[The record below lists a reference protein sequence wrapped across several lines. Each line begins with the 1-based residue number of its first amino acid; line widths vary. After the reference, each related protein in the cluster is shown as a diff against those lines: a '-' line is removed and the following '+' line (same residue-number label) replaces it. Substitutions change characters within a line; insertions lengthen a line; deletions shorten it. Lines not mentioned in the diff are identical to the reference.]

1 MLERMA
7 GYPQFPFRRR
17 YRDRNDI
24 YNPNAGGMFGGYNNY
39 GNNFGAYPY
48 GYTTQGLFGFLGAT
62 TQPGLFGFMTTQ
74 PPFFGL
80 G

>member
-7 GYPQFPFRRR
+7 GYPQIPYRRR
-17 YRDRNDI
+17 YRDRNDV
-24 YNPNAGGMFGGYNNY
+24 YNPYAGGMGGMFGGYNNY
-39 GNNFGAYPY
+39 GAYPY
-48 GYTTQGLFGFLGAT
+48 GYTTPGLFGFLGAT
-62 TQPGLFGFMTTQ
+62 TQPGLFGFLTTQ